1 MSDRFN
7 ALAGMSCQPADGAMY
22 LFPRIDIP
30 PKAVEEAKKQGKEAD
45 VMYALELLGES
56 ATPAPCLFLP
66 PQCPRSP
73 LPFRFDNGKYGLLLT
88 LLDATGICAV
98 AGSGFGQ
105 EPGTYHLR
113 VTALC
118 PGVENYVGKI
128 EKFHKEFMDK
138 WA

>member
-66 PQCPRSP
+66 PLCPRSP
-73 LPFRFDNGKYGLLLT
+73 LLFDLT
-88 LLDATGICAV
+88 TGSMAC
-98 AGSGFGQ
+98 
-105 EPGTYHLR
+105 
-113 VTALC
+113 C
-118 PGVENYVGKI
+118 
-128 EKFHKEFMDK
+128 
-138 WA
+138 